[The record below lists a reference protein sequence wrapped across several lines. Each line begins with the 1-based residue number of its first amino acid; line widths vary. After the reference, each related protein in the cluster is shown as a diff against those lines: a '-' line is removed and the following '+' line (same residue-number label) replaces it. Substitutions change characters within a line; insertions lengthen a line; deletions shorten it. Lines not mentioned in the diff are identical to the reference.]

1 MLETLAGR
9 LKWEQT
15 GDGIRVVIP
24 VRMPLLTALSGIWL
38 FMLPHFTVEV
48 FDKLRGFIDPRS
60 FAPVWIGLCLVVL
73 WFTMIFTTQ
82 QILTLNP
89 GEIVIQV
96 RIFGI
101 GVKKRAFAT
110 SRLQCLRFVPS
121 EYGDLISMNDMSRI
135 QIDRDFKTRNFAF
148 GITEQEADTL
158 IQKMMEVYKFPKYP
172 EINTTAS
179 VQVN

>member
-9 LKWEQT
+9 LKWERT

-24 VRMPLLTALSGIWL
+24 VRIHWLSAFSGIWL
-38 FMLPHFTVEV
+38 FMLPHFTAEIIGKAK
-48 FDKLRGFIDPRS
+48 FGSGPTS
-60 FAPVWIGLCLVVL
+60 FAPEWFGLCLVVL
-73 WFTMIFTTQ
+73 WFMMIFTAQ
-82 QILTLNP
+82 QIFTLNP
-89 GEIVIQV
+89 TEMEFQTC
-96 RIFGI
+96 IFGI
-101 GVKKRAFAT
+101 GVKKDIYAT
-110 SRLQCLRFVPS
+110 SRLQCLRFVSS
-121 EYGDLISMNDMSRI
+121 EYGDWVSMNKMSKI

-158 IQKMMEVYKFPKYP
+158 IKKMMEVYKFPKYP